1 MKPYVRTIICVAASC
16 LLIQA
21 AGAQQPDA
29 NEAHEFKGK
38 LVAARE
44 AEVAPRLDAVLSKI
58 DFTTGQMVKEGD
70 LLFEFESKSKELALA
85 EAQAKQKVIEAKLS
99 FRDVQ
104 LKNTQTLRTRNV
116 SSEMQLL
123 EAQGRRD
130 IEAANAEEAAA
141 NVQLAELA
149 VKQMKLIAPI
159 SGLISRPFVRE
170 GAYITVGSVG
180 AQDQRRLATIDQLD
194 PIQVVG
200 EVPFDTY
207 LQQRKTFGSREKG
220 RENIE
225 FTLILPNGEEYPH
238 KGRIVAGTSEF
249 DPTTQLMPIAVEFPN
264 PDYLL
269 RPGLEVTLRSSVRE

>member
-116 SSEMQLL
+116 SSQMQLL

-149 VKQMKLIAPI
+149 VNQMKLFAPI

-170 GAYITVGSVG
+170 GAYITVG
-180 AQDQRRLATIDQLD
+180 APDQRRLATIDQLD

-207 LQQRKTFGSREKG
+207 LQQRKTFGSREEG

-225 FTLILPNGEEYPH
+225 FTLILPNG
-238 KGRIVAGTSEF
+238 RTV
-249 DPTTQLMPIAVEFPN
+249 
-264 PDYLL
+264 
-269 RPGLEVTLRSSVRE
+269 SS